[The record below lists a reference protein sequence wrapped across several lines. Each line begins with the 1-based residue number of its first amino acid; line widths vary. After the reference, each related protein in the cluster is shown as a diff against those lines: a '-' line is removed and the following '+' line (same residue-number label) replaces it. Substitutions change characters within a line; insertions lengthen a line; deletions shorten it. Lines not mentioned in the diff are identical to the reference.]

1 MSFSELLLTRRVDS
15 IRPSYPSPMG
25 CDLCSAEFGEP
36 SQLRDA
42 VMGGCALNFIDLAC
56 HAYDIKQPNV
66 APRLPGSTVSTK
78 HLDDESKTEILSSVC
93 SILTF
98 INLPCPSAAAA
109 AS

>member
-15 IRPSYPSPMG
+15 SRPSYPSPMG
-25 CDLCSAEFGEP
+25 CDLCFAEFGEP

-66 APRLPGSTVSTK
+66 APRLPGSNVSTK
-78 HLDDESKTEILSSVC
+78 HLDDESKNRDSFVSLFRLNIHQFTVSFC
-93 SILTF
+93 
-98 INLPCPSAAAA
+98 CCC
-109 AS
+109 